1 MTTLKFKSK
10 EFARMLNWM
19 KTHER
24 KIPYV
29 NETTED
35 YGLWLVKDHGIYV
48 MSASKE
54 RDLTKNDSTHVIYAQ
69 GYSPKVGDDLW
80 HKTYAVSRD
89 DFLEFIPLDERQIVR
104 LENGGDLTIRLSETQ
119 LEIIA

>member
-1 MTTLKFKSK
+1 MHTLKFKSK
-10 EFARMLNWM
+10 EFARMINWM

-29 NETTED
+29 NETTDE

-48 MSASKE
+48 MSPSKE
-54 RDLTKNDSTHVIYAQ
+54 RDLTKDDNTHVIYAQ

-80 HKTYAVSRD
+80 DRTHAVSGD
-89 DFLEFIPLDERQIVR
+89 DFAEFIPLDERQVVR

-119 LEIIA
+119 LEIRA

>member
-1 MTTLKFKSK
+1 
-10 EFARMLNWM
+10 
-19 KTHER
+19 
-24 KIPYV
+24 
-29 NETTED
+29 
-35 YGLWLVKDHGIYV
+35 

-54 RDLTKNDSTHVIYAQ
+54 RDLTRNDSTHVIYAQ

>member
-1 MTTLKFKSK
+1 
-10 EFARMLNWM
+10 MLNWM

-29 NETTED
+29 DETTDE

-48 MSASKE
+48 MSPSKE
-54 RDLTKNDSTHVIYAQ
+54 RDLTKDDHTHVIYAQ

-80 HKTYAVSRD
+80 DKTHAVSGD
-89 DFLEFIPLDERQIVR
+89 DFAEFIPLDERQVAR

-119 LEIIA
+119 LEIRA